1 MAAFWLKVIASDHVF
16 YNGNCESL
24 VVPAH
29 DGEVGILPH
38 REAMILA
45 IQEGELRFRV
55 PGENQYREAVV
66 GIGIVQVANNRV
78 TVVVDTAERP
88 EDIDEVRAR
97 QALERA
103 QEQLSS
109 ETEYQR
115 ILYVKSIHGPCPQPS
130 ESQPSIRAVNTMDYN
145 RSHYRSHK
153 QRAGRYAVFALYIFY
168 SYSQLLCSTRKSQK
182 SATIGLSSFFGP
194 GQDDLAAA
202 FLVCDGQKFYRKM
215 TRRTTKISSKRSP

>member
-55 PGENQYREAVV
+55 PGENQYRE
-66 GIGIVQVANNRV
+66 

-103 QEQLSS
+103 QEQLR
-109 ETEYQR
+109 Q
-115 ILYVKSIHGPCPQPS
+115 KQ
-130 ESQPSIRAVNTMDYN
+130 SIREYYMSKASMA
-145 RSHYRSHK
+145 RALSRLKASQHK
-153 QRAGRYAVFALYIFY
+153 GSEYH
-168 SYSQLLCSTRKSQK
+168 
-182 SATIGLSSFFGP
+182 GL
-194 GQDDLAAA
+194 
-202 FLVCDGQKFYRKM
+202 
-215 TRRTTKISSKRSP
+215 

>member
-16 YNGNCESL
+16 YNGNCEAL

-78 TVVVDTAERP
+78 TVVVDTTERP

-103 QEQLSS
+103 QEQLR
-109 ETEYQR
+109 Q
-115 ILYVKSIHGPCPQPS
+115 KQ
-130 ESQPSIRAVNTMDYN
+130 SIREYYMSKASMA
-145 RSHYRSHK
+145 RALSRLKASQHK
-153 QRAGRYAVFALYIFY
+153 GSEYH
-168 SYSQLLCSTRKSQK
+168 
-182 SATIGLSSFFGP
+182 GL
-194 GQDDLAAA
+194 
-202 FLVCDGQKFYRKM
+202 
-215 TRRTTKISSKRSP
+215 

>member
-45 IQEGELRFRV
+45 IQE
-55 PGENQYREAVV
+55 AVV

-103 QEQLSS
+103 QEQLR
-109 ETEYQR
+109 Q
-115 ILYVKSIHGPCPQPS
+115 KQ
-130 ESQPSIRAVNTMDYN
+130 SIREYYMSKASMA
-145 RSHYRSHK
+145 RALSRLKASQHK
-153 QRAGRYAVFALYIFY
+153 GSEYH
-168 SYSQLLCSTRKSQK
+168 
-182 SATIGLSSFFGP
+182 GL
-194 GQDDLAAA
+194 
-202 FLVCDGQKFYRKM
+202 
-215 TRRTTKISSKRSP
+215 

>member
-29 DGEVGILPH
+29 DGEVGIL
-38 REAMILA
+38 
-45 IQEGELRFRV
+45 

-103 QEQLSS
+103 QEQLR
-109 ETEYQR
+109 Q
-115 ILYVKSIHGPCPQPS
+115 KQ
-130 ESQPSIRAVNTMDYN
+130 SIREYYMSKASMA
-145 RSHYRSHK
+145 RALSRLKASQHK
-153 QRAGRYAVFALYIFY
+153 GSEYH
-168 SYSQLLCSTRKSQK
+168 
-182 SATIGLSSFFGP
+182 GL
-194 GQDDLAAA
+194 
-202 FLVCDGQKFYRKM
+202 
-215 TRRTTKISSKRSP
+215 

>member
-66 GIGIVQVANNRV
+66 G
-78 TVVVDTAERP
+78 DTAERP

-103 QEQLSS
+103 QEQLR
-109 ETEYQR
+109 Q
-115 ILYVKSIHGPCPQPS
+115 KQ
-130 ESQPSIRAVNTMDYN
+130 SIREYYMSKASMA
-145 RSHYRSHK
+145 RALSRLKASQHK
-153 QRAGRYAVFALYIFY
+153 GSEYH
-168 SYSQLLCSTRKSQK
+168 
-182 SATIGLSSFFGP
+182 GL
-194 GQDDLAAA
+194 
-202 FLVCDGQKFYRKM
+202 
-215 TRRTTKISSKRSP
+215 